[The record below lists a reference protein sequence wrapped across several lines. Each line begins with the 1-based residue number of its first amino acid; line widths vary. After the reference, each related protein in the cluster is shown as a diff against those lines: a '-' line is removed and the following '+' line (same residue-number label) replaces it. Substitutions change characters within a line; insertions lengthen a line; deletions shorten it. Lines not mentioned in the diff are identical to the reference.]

1 MTDSKDETIQSKNE
15 NSDVEN
21 IQEND
26 VDTGTSSS
34 SDEEKN
40 SVSVSKISA
49 KSAHSNFHPHT
60 SNFVEEHRYA
70 STG

>member
-1 MTDSKDETIQSKNE
+1 MTDSKDETIQSNNK

-34 SDEEKN
+34 KNEEK
-40 SVSVSKISA
+40 SA
-49 KSAHSNFHPHT
+49 DDF
-60 SNFVEEHRYA
+60 FFRA
-70 STG
+70 SLDYQIK